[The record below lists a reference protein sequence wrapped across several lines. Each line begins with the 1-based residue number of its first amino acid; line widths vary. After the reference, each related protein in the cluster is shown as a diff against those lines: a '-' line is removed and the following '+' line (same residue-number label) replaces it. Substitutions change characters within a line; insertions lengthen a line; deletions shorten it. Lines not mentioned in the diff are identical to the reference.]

1 MTYSSI
7 SQGGLS
13 LMSKSAFS
21 SVPQPRAYPFVGNAP
36 SIDIDAPV
44 QSMMRLAR
52 DLGPVYRLQFP
63 SQTALVVGEY
73 RLVEELS
80 DPTRFEQLGDAL
92 CTADND
98 DPAWAIAHRMLM
110 PAFGAPAM
118 RRYWSDMV
126 DVTDQLVMKWER
138 LGPQVDHDVA
148 DNMTRLTLD
157 TIALS
162 GFSYR
167 FNSYYQREMHP
178 FVDSMV
184 RALGE
189 AGARSRRLA
198 LQSRLML
205 ATRRQYERDLAL
217 MYDVVDSVMR
227 ERKSQPKSDGAPK
240 DLLDLMLADGA
251 LTDVQIRFQIMTIL
265 IAGHETTR

>member
-36 SIDIDAPV
+36 SIDI
-44 QSMMRLAR
+44 
-52 DLGPVYRLQFP
+52 
-63 SQTALVVGEY
+63 
-73 RLVEELS
+73 
-80 DPTRFEQLGDAL
+80 
-92 CTADND
+92 D

-178 FVDSMV
+178 FVDS
-184 RALGE
+184 
-189 AGARSRRLA
+189 
-198 LQSRLML
+198 
-205 ATRRQYERDLAL
+205 
-217 MYDVVDSVMR
+217 
-227 ERKSQPKSDGAPK
+227 
-240 DLLDLMLADGA
+240 
-251 LTDVQIRFQIMTIL
+251 
-265 IAGHETTR
+265 